1 MNEFSSVG
9 AGNFRSS
16 NAAVGEPTNLV
27 DVGLE
32 VVFGIG
38 TLDQVAVFEGLA
50 CSGIDDGI
58 DEVITVG
65 IAGVVKYGVIGRGLA
80 AG

>member
-1 MNEFSSVG
+1 MDEFTSVGSGNFSST
-9 AGNFRSS
+9 

-50 CSGIDDGI
+50 GVWIDDGI

-65 IAGVVKYGVIGRGLA
+65 IAGVVKCCMVGRGLA
-80 AG
+80 LV

>member
-9 AGNFRSS
+9 AGNFGSS
-16 NAAVGEPTNLV
+16 NVAVGEPTNLV

-50 CSGIDDGI
+50 GCGIDGRI

-65 IAGVVKYGVIGRGLA
+65 IAGVVKCGVVGRGLA
-80 AG
+80 LG